1 MFGIFIRLFLFSF
14 FFFFWE
20 KGTWE
25 KVPGEKFLAA
35 L

>member
-1 MFGIFIRLFLFSF
+1 MFGIFIRLFLFS